1 MTFNVKYRA
10 NNGSV
15 AFETVDAA
23 DRSDCLAKCKKR
35 GIAPI
40 SVIEGCA
47 SRGTMSKGSTVSR
60 PLAPSRTKITKLVL
74 VLIGIIVAGAGI
86 WMWMS
91 GVETSEPLKKTK
103 AKTIKKIEE
112 KPATVNLSSVT
123 NTVVKV
129 TAEPPPPPVTG
140 KVIKVGFTRQM
151 RTLPDGTKEPLS
163 KPKFTNAIER
173 AFSTLCNPGGMA
185 IPFSVIMRRFSEDE
199 ILRIINQPMVYDPT
213 DSDELIE
220 RKFAV
225 QQFKDQIREYLKAG
239 NTLQQAIAEV
249 DAASRSE
256 NIYRNMSQ
264 VGFIEALRTG
274 DGETVRRYVQEQN
287 VELGKRGMRQLTVP
301 LRYRLQEKQQN
312 GETK

>member
-15 AFETVDAA
+15 AFETVEAA

-47 SRGTMSKGSTVSR
+47 SRGTMSKGSTVSP

-74 VLIGIIVAGAGI
+74 VLIGIIVAGVGI

-112 KPATVNLSSVT
+112 KPATVKLPAVMNA
-123 NTVVKV
+123 TVK
-129 TAEPPPPPVTG
+129 TSAAPPSPVTG

-199 ILRIINQPMVYDPT
+199 ILRIINQPMVYDPM

-287 VELGKRGMRQLTVP
+287 VELGKRGMRQLTIP

>member
-10 NNGSV
+10 PNGSIV
-15 AFETVDAA
+15 SETIEAVN
-23 DRSDCLAKCKKR
+23 RSDCLAKCKNR
-35 GIAPI
+35 GIAPM

-47 SRGTMSKGSTVSR
+47 SRGAKSKGNPAFR
-60 PLAPSRTKITKLVL
+60 PLTSSSTNITKLIL
-74 VLIGIIVAGAGI
+74 VLTGIIAVGVAI
-86 WMWMS
+86 WIWTS
-91 GVETSEPLKKTK
+91 GEKTSVAQKRTK
-103 AKTIKKIEE
+103 AKTVKKIEK
-112 KPATVNLSSVT
+112 KPAAVKLPAVT
-123 NTVVKV
+123 NAPVK
-129 TAEPPPPPVTG
+129 TPDKPPPSPITG

>member
-1 MTFNVKYRA
+1 MSGEKT
-10 NNGSV
+10 SV
-15 AFETVDAA
+15 AQ
-23 DRSDCLAKCKKR
+23 KR
-35 GIAPI
+35 
-40 SVIEGCA
+40 
-47 SRGTMSKGSTVSR
+47 
-60 PLAPSRTKITKLVL
+60 
-74 VLIGIIVAGAGI
+74 
-86 WMWMS
+86 
-91 GVETSEPLKKTK
+91 TK
-103 AKTIKKIEE
+103 AKTVKKVE
-112 KPATVNLSSVT
+112 KKPVAVNLPAVT
-123 NTVVKV
+123 NTSVKAPV
-129 TAEPPPPPVTG
+129 EPPSPVTG

-239 NTLQQAIAEV
+239 NTLQQAIAEI

-256 NIYRNMSQ
+256 NIYRNMSH
-264 VGFIEALRTG
+264 RPS
-274 DGETVRRYVQEQN
+274 RWNRN
-287 VELGKRGMRQLTVP
+287 R
-301 LRYRLQEKQQN
+301 
-312 GETK
+312 